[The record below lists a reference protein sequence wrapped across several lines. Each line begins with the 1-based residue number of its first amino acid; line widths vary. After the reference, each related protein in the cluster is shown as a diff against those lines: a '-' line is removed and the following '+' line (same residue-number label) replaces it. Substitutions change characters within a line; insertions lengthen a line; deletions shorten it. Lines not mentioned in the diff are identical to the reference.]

1 MDSQMRTELV
11 VDAPLWRWRGME
23 AQRPLAGLLVHHSD
37 GGGVQYTAISLGANA
52 SKRSAS
58 RSLDGKDRNRFGQ
71 SAMAESFIATLK
83 TELVVH

>member
-1 MDSQMRTELV
+1 
-11 VDAPLWRWRGME
+11 ME

-37 GGGVQYTAISLGANA
+37 GGVQYTAISLGASA
-52 SKRSAS
+52 LRRSAS

-71 SAMAESFIATLK
+71 RAMAESFIATLK